1 MSIAYK
7 PMRPGQEDAVA
18 TLIRQLPR
26 DLGLDVQP
34 LITGEIIR
42 QWGADVHVVVADDSG
57 LICGVCLWFM
67 HYSTWRG
74 LKGCYICDLFVME
87 HLRGKKIGQRLL
99 LAASRA
105 AHDLGARYVRL
116 DVTTLNQAPKMFYTK
131 LGFVADEEDL
141 SMFMEPHQ
149 FKTYVGDEKS

>member
-34 LITGEIIR
+34 LITGEVIR
-42 QWGADVHVVVADDSG
+42 QWKNDVHVIVAEDSG
-57 LICGVCLWFM
+57 LICGVCLWFL
-67 HYSTWRG
+67 HYSTWRA
-74 LKGCYICDLFVME
+74 LKGCYICDLYVME
-87 HLRGKKIGQRLL
+87 HLRGKKIGQGLL
-99 LAASRA
+99 QAAARA
-105 AHDLGARYVRL
+105 AHRLGAGYLRL
-116 DVTTLNQAPKMFYTK
+116 DVTRLNEAPKAFYSK

-141 SMFMEPHQ
+141 AMFLEPQ
-149 FKTYVGDEKS
+149 NFKTYVGEEKS

>member
-34 LITGEIIR
+34 LVTGDVIR
-42 QWGADVHVVVADDSG
+42 QWKGDVHVVVAEDSG

-67 HYSTWRG
+67 HYSTWRA
-74 LKGCYICDLFVME
+74 LKGCYICDLYVME
-87 HLRGKKIGQRLL
+87 HLRGKRIGQGLL
-99 LAASRA
+99 QAASRA
-105 AHDLGARYVRL
+105 AQELGAGYVRL
-116 DVTTLNQAPKMFYTK
+116 DVTRLHGGPKAFYSK

-141 SMFMEPHQ
+141 SMFLEPQH
-149 FKTYVGDEKS
+149 FKTYVGEEQS

>member
-7 PMRPGQEDAVA
+7 PMRAGQEDAVA

-34 LITGEIIR
+34 LVTGDTIR
-42 QWGADVHVVVADDSG
+42 QWKDEVHVTVAEDSG

-67 HYSTWRG
+67 HYSTWRA
-74 LKGCYICDLFVME
+74 LKGCYICDLYVME
-87 HLRGKKIGQRLL
+87 HLRGKKLGQGLL
-99 LAASRA
+99 RA
-105 AHDLGARYVRL
+105 AARAAQDMGARYLRL
-116 DVTTLNQAPKMFYTK
+116 DVTRLHGAPKAFYSK

-141 SMFMEPHQ
+141 TMFLEPQ
-149 FKTYVGDEKS
+149 TFNSYVGEEKS

>member
-42 QWGADVHVVVADDSG
+42 QWGRDVHAVIADDSG

-74 LKGCYICDLFVME
+74 LKGCYISDLYVME
-87 HLRGKKIGQRLL
+87 HVRGKKVGQRLL

-105 AHDLGARYVRL
+105 ARDLGAGYVRL
-116 DVTTLNQAPKMFYTK
+116 DVTKLNLAPKAFYAK
-131 LGFVADEEDL
+131 LGFVADGEDL
-141 SMFMEPHQ
+141 TMFMEPHL